1 MSMLDLVGCSD
12 LGETGVLDIAGC
24 CEICHS
30 ADVYSMVRVIGPC
43 RVALAGGGEAFV
55 CCSGKRILQMA
66 YDPDQGPPS
75 VLPDER
81 GVEA

>member
-30 ADVYSMVRVIGPC
+30 ADAYSMVRVIGPC

-55 CCSGKRILQMA
+55 CC
-66 YDPDQGPPS
+66 
-75 VLPDER
+75 
-81 GVEA
+81 